1 MADYKSSGRPQNKK
15 GEDRLG
21 KEKISVRRPKPKT
34 SMANLKEPKH
44 LLPNTV
50 NKGLDNLSTAA
61 RKIIEERMS
70 KGKI

>member
-15 GEDRLG
+15 GKDRLG
-21 KEKISVRRPKPKT
+21 KEKINMRRPK
-34 SMANLKEPKH
+34 PKH

-50 NKGLDNLSTAA
+50 NKGLDKLSPAA

>member
-15 GEDRLG
+15 GKDRLG
-21 KEKISVRRPKPKT
+21 KEKINMRR
-34 SMANLKEPKH
+34 PKH

-50 NKGLDNLSTAA
+50 NKGLDKLSPAA

>member
-50 NKGLDNLSTAA
+50 NKGLDKLSTAA

-70 KGKI
+70 KGKV